1 MRDAW
6 SGGLYFINPCLRGQR
21 AVLQK
26 YTAEAGRGGAA
37 AATWIFRG
45 AGRRVSSTE
54 TRDGRDVPAY
64 AATRGAGPCLSHGS
78 LHPRLHTLVPSV
90 SLSPYNVVASRVLNF
105 AEQRAAPA
113 AALGISAWHPAAGPR
128 PASAEYPCG
137 TGPRVRKRE
146 LTKNHILIQVRRLSS
161 DQTVGDHRLT
171 RVAAR
176 ADVLRAAVGARPLRA
191 VPQLADEHRSS
202 ARRHWAHAVEPIG
215 REGTSRRGRRRRSSR
230 SDDEKRSGQRGAR
243 ERRR

>member
-1 MRDAW
+1 MPPVVRPSTRLRVSRRGVSRGW
-6 SGGLYFINPCLRGQR
+6 RSSG
-21 AVLQK
+21 
-26 YTAEAGRGGAA
+26 AGRGTTAA
-37 AATWIFRG
+37 TTWIFRG

-90 SLSPYNVVASRVLNF
+90 SLSPYNVVASRVLNR
-105 AEQRAAPA
+105 RAKGSARGRPRNIHVAPRGGA
-113 AALGISAWHPAAGPR
+113 ATRLRGISMRRGSPR
-128 PASAEYPCG
+128 SKA
-137 TGPRVRKRE
+137 RVD
-146 LTKNHILIQVRRLSS
+146 KNHILIQVRRLSS